1 MAFLRKR
8 PKPARLAAEKT
19 EAAETAATPGV
30 LAPSPNPATN
40 LLLADIALR
49 GGSALLKRAVEAG
62 LLGAVGKGS
71 RQNKGTGTGTVKGT
85 VKGSSLGRNLVGT
98 MLVRVATRSVPGA
111 LIVGGGLLAKTLYD
125 RKRSRAAAQQGAD
138 KLAER
143 GRKGRR

>member
-8 PKPARLAAEKT
+8 PKPARLAAEKA
-19 EAAETAATPGV
+19 EAAETAATPGA

-62 LLGAVGKGS
+62 LVGTVGKGP
-71 RQNKGTGTGTVKGT
+71 RQNKSTGTGKGT

-125 RKRSRAAAQQGAD
+125 RKRSRAAARQDAD

>member
-49 GGSALLKRAVEAG
+49 GGGALLKRAVEAG
-62 LLGAVGKGS
+62 LLGAVGK
-71 RQNKGTGTGTVKGT
+71 GTGTVKGT

>member
-71 RQNKGTGTGTVKGT
+71 RQNKGTGTVKGT

-138 KLAER
+138 QLAER